1 MLDYHSLVYLSHAL
15 VIAPLI
21 LVYAWLG
28 DKNSPSFLRNL
39 VITLAI
45 VAILYHGYKYINIKI
60 MLGKKNK
67 ENKVHNN
74 HNH

>member
-21 LVYAWLG
+21 LAYAWLG
-28 DKNSPSFLRNL
+28 DKNSPPFLRNL
-39 VITLAI
+39 VIAIAI
-45 VAILYHGYKYINIKI
+45 VAILYHGYKFIHIKLV
-60 MLGKKNK
+60 LGKKQNQ
-67 ENKVHNN
+67 ENI